1 MCSNERDRERE
12 RVWCVGSLYIYFL
25 WRTCAAY
32 ERAILYFNETKK
44 QNKTKPTRKETL
56 RSRIYFYFC
65 VSFLR
70 VMSWAERVRAGCGTR
85 LRIQNLRTHTHFEK
99 FVFEYTQHSVC
110 AHRRQFSVFTLNFSY
125 TPHTHTHIESICA
138 LYCLCFLLLLYL
150 RRISVSL
157 VHNRHTDVREWAR
170 ASRCVCAQKSATTDQ
185 KRANMLYDCI
195 LKQLIWMP
203 YAMLL

>member
-1 MCSNERDRERE
+1 MYSSERDRERE

-70 VMSWAERVRAGCGTR
+70 VMSWACARR
-85 LRIQNLRTHTHFEK
+85 LWHTLAHSKFTHAYSFRKVWIRIHTTQCMCPSATIQCIHIEFQLHTTH
-99 FVFEYTQHSVC
+99 
-110 AHRRQFSVFTLNFSY
+110 A
-125 TPHTHTHIESICA
+125 HIESICA

-150 RRISVSL
+150 RKISVSL
-157 VHNRHTDVREWAR
+157 VHNRRTDVREWAR
-170 ASRCVCAQKSATTDQ
+170 ASRCVCAQKSTTTDQ